1 VNYAIQ
7 KAAYAIRFGLLITI
21 FVEVNTNHVA
31 MGISLNFIACALFS
45 VWAIEYFGYNA
56 GKDIHILL
64 LIGILLVV
72 ARLILLFPFRREPG
86 SAEG

>member
-1 VNYAIQ
+1 VNYVIQ
-7 KAAYAIRFGLLITI
+7 KAAYAIRFDLLVII
-21 FVEVNTNHVA
+21 FVEVNNHVA